1 MNQLWV
7 YGNPEKVPIAES
19 HPKRPENPYGESKV
33 MVERLLH
40 WYNTIHNMSFVSLR
54 YFNACGAAI
63 DGSRGE
69 AHNPETHLIP
79 NAINSLLTN
88 QKFHLYGTD
97 YKTKD
102 GTCVR
107 DYIHVL
113 DLVQAHLLAIVK
125 ISQKPGSYIYN
136 VGTGDGYSN
145 REVLDMVE
153 KISKQSLD
161 IVEEQR
167 RPGDADEL
175 VADVTKITN
184 ELNFTPKYSDLETI
198 VTSAWKWH
206 SGNEKLKM
214 ES

>member
-1 MNQLWV
+1 M
-7 YGNPEKVPIAES
+7 
-19 HPKRPENPYGESKV
+19 
-33 MVERLLH
+33 
-40 WYNTIHNMSFVSLR
+40 
-54 YFNACGAAI
+54 
-63 DGSRGE
+63 
-69 AHNPETHLIP
+69 
-79 NAINSLLTN
+79 
-88 QKFHLYGTD
+88 QKKEGI
-97 YKTKD
+97 
-102 GTCVR
+102 CVR
-107 DYIHVL
+107 EYIHVL